1 MGKKRPQ
8 QMTWSDPF
16 VWKMAPPKQSLD
28 EGAKQDWTRGPE
40 YWLGPDV
47 WAPIE
52 AKLIELGSDCPAEL
66 MYDLHYALSTVM
78 QKYYQGDV
86 MRPAEVRKRQK
97 KLHKTL
103 DSLREQLI
111 DMGMPLAPLRNM
123 EDQLEQN
130 MPVCLMT
137 RMDDSNSELRYALK
151 VIEQCLLSGLG
162 RAPPVLVRLLI
173 DIYFPQRLHDD
184 SVLDRML
191 NRQKLWS

>member
-78 QKYYQGDV
+78 QKYYQGLLQV
-86 MRPAEVRKRQK
+86 
-97 KLHKTL
+97 KTINFKFNSAFNA
-103 DSLREQLI
+103 DTESYTAI
-111 DMGMPLAPLRNM
+111 
-123 EDQLEQN
+123 
-130 MPVCLMT
+130 
-137 RMDDSNSELRYALK
+137 SNK
-151 VIEQCLLSGLG
+151 
-162 RAPPVLVRLLI
+162 
-173 DIYFPQRLHDD
+173 
-184 SVLDRML
+184 
-191 NRQKLWS
+191 